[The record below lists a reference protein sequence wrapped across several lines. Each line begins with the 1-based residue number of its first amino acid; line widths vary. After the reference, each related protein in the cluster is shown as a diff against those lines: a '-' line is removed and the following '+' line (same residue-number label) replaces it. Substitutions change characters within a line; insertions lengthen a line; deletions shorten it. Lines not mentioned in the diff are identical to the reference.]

1 MEKGS
6 KLFISLLVGA
16 FLTIGTACSVVKET
30 DLESRRGEEVAENL
44 NKNATSPPETAF
56 YVTHSGEEIPID
68 YIMGSHTVRNSFRE
82 MVETSDA
89 IIIGE
94 SLESIEESE
103 VRLSRSV
110 SDGSFGSAA
119 SVTEFKVAM
128 TLKGDFQA
136 GDIAQIGQSAA
147 ILRGTD
153 FGPRGIGDELRLILF
168 VPENYRPLKKGANYI
183 LFLRQGLAYG
193 SDLYFPAAHT
203 AGRVNIDGTDELTIE
218 MPVQQRIREH
228 AIKLYQAAMK
238 APNKNPLAQIVQ
250 QSDRDF
256 GQTPVTIGAVERD
269 PTFRDIPDVEVKP
282 IRETVE
288 ILPPA
293 IERLKAR

>member
-1 MEKGS
+1 MKKGS
-6 KLFISLLVGA
+6 RLFISLLVGA

-30 DLESRRGEEVAENL
+30 DLESRRGEEVAANSD
-44 NKNATSPPETAF
+44 KNATSSPETAF

-128 TLKGDFQA
+128 TLKGDFQV
-136 GDIAQIGQSAA
+136 GDIVQVGQSAA

-153 FGPRGIGDELRLILF
+153 FGPRGTGDELRLIVF
-168 VPENYRPLKKGANYI
+168 APENYRPRKKGANYI
-183 LFLRQGLAYG
+183 LFLNQGLAYS
-193 SDLYFPAAHT
+193 SDIYFPDT
-203 AGRVNIDGTDELTIE
+203 TGRVNVDGTDELTIE

-269 PTFRDIPDVEVKP
+269 PTFRDIPDVEP
-282 IRETVE
+282 DPSLYTLD

>member
-1 MEKGS
+1 
-6 KLFISLLVGA
+6 
-16 FLTIGTACSVVKET
+16 
-30 DLESRRGEEVAENL
+30 
-44 NKNATSPPETAF
+44 
-56 YVTHSGEEIPID
+56 
-68 YIMGSHTVRNSFRE
+68 
-82 MVETSDA
+82 
-89 IIIGE
+89 
-94 SLESIEESE
+94 
-103 VRLSRSV
+103 
-110 SDGSFGSAA
+110 
-119 SVTEFKVAM
+119 M

-136 GDIAQIGQSAA
+136 GDIIQIGQSAA

-153 FGPRGIGDELRLILF
+153 FGPRGTGDELRLILF
-168 VPENYRPLKKGANYI
+168 APENYRPLKKGANYI
-183 LFLRQGLAYG
+183 LFLNQGLAYG

-238 APNKNPLAQIVQ
+238 APNKNPLVQIVQ

-256 GQTPVTIGAVERD
+256 GETPVTIGAVERD

>member
-6 KLFISLLVGA
+6 QLFISLLAGA
-16 FLTIGTACSVVKET
+16 FLTTGTAYSVVKET
-30 DLESRRGEEVAENL
+30 DLESRRGEEIAENL
-44 NKNATSPPETAF
+44 GKNATSPPETAF
-56 YVTHSGEEIPID
+56 YVTHSGEEIPINNL
-68 YIMGSHTVRNSFRE
+68 MGCHIIRNSFRE
-82 MVETSDA
+82 MVETSDV

-103 VRLSRSV
+103 VRMVRTT

-119 SVTEFKVAM
+119 SVTEFKVEM
-128 TLKGDFQA
+128 PLKGDFKV
-136 GDIAQIGQSAA
+136 GDIVQIGQSAA

-153 FGPRGIGDELRLILF
+153 FGPRGTGDELSLIVF
-168 VPENYRPLKKGANYI
+168 APENYRPVKKGANYI
-183 LFLRQGLAYG
+183 LFLNQGLAYG
-193 SDLYFPAAHT
+193 SDLYFPDT
-203 AGRVNIDGTDELTIE
+203 TGRVNIDGTDELTIE

-238 APNKNPLAQIVQ
+238 SPNKNPLVQIVQ

-256 GQTPVTIGAVERD
+256 GETPVTIGAVERD
-269 PTFRDIPDVEVKP
+269 PTFRDIPDVEP
-282 IRETVE
+282 DPSLYTLD